1 MLNKMWG
8 VTALVLTGTILAG
21 CSSGTSTPAVSVS
34 AGPANLA
41 AAQALLDEYT
51 KVPAFTSPGP
61 AFDAA
66 AAGAGKTI
74 FALPSNSSISFVEQT
89 TTALEEIAKEVGVG
103 VQTYPN
109 QGQTSQW
116 GQGIDTAISTKA
128 DLLQLVN
135 GVDPDLVTPQLKNVA
150 AAGIPIVDTH
160 DLDFGQAHNSVV
172 DAFVDGDFVT
182 AGKLIAAWA
191 ITATKGK
198 ANVLILTSNNYKNSF
213 PVADGMRAEFAADC
227 PSCIQKEVNVNGP
240 DWATKL
246 QSTVQTSLTADPG
259 INYILPTFDGM
270 LTYVIPGIRSAGAV
284 GKVFAASYNGS
295 PDMLD
300 LVRDNGIV
308 RMIVGENPAQIA
320 AAGLDQSL
328 RILAGLEPSADEHLV
343 LRAFT
348 ADNVA
353 EAGTPA
359 KLGQGY
365 GDAWHAG
372 YLTTWELG

>member
-1 MLNKMWG
+1 
-8 VTALVLTGTILAG
+8 
-21 CSSGTSTPAVSVS
+21 
-34 AGPANLA
+34 
-41 AAQALLDEYT
+41 
-51 KVPAFTSPGP
+51 
-61 AFDAA
+61 
-66 AAGAGKTI
+66 
-74 FALPSNSSISFVEQT
+74 
-89 TTALEEIAKEVGVG
+89 
-103 VQTYPN
+103 
-109 QGQTSQW
+109 
-116 GQGIDTAISTKA
+116 
-128 DLLQLVN
+128 
-135 GVDPDLVTPQLKNVA
+135 
-150 AAGIPIVDTH
+150 
-160 DLDFGQAHNSVV
+160 
-172 DAFVDGDFVT
+172 
-182 AGKLIAAWA
+182 
-191 ITATKGK
+191 
-198 ANVLILTSNNYKNSF
+198 
-213 PVADGMRAEFAADC
+213 
-227 PSCIQKEVNVNGP
+227 VNGP

-328 RILAGLEPSADEHLV
+328 RILAGLKPSADEHLV

-348 ADNVA
+348 ADNVG